1 MRLVLALACVAFACL
16 FMLSGC
22 SVYAQSPVG
31 GWITVDQK
39 GPVAVGD
46 LSIGAGNKVGRGR
59 SEGVLVVAWGDSS
72 IDTAARSAG
81 ITQISHVDSQVLN
94 VLGIYARYD
103 VVVYGK

>member
-1 MRLVLALACVAFACL
+1 MRLALILAGVAFACL
-16 FMLSGC
+16 FALSGC
-22 SVYAQSPVG
+22 TVYGQSPVS

-39 GPVAVGD
+39 GPVSVGD
-46 LSIGAGNKVGRGR
+46 LSVGAGNKVGRGR
-59 SEGVLVVAWGDSS
+59 SEGVLIVSWGDCS
-72 IDTAARSAG
+72 IETAARNAG